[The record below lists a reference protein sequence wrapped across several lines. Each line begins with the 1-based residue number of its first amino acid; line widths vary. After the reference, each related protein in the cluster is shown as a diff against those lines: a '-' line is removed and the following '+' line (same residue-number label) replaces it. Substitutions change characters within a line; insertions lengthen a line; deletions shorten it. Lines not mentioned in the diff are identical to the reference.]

1 MATANQIQN
10 PLTYDFLTIK
20 LLGCFV
26 DNAGI
31 SYFQIKQSQAS
42 AFTVLL
48 LADKHLSVSSLLYR

>member
-1 MATANQIQN
+1 MAPANQIQN

-31 SYFQIKQSQAS
+31 SHFQIKQSQAS
-42 AFTVLL
+42 AFTVF
-48 LADKHLSVSSLLYR
+48 AVSR